1 MDVFDCRMGCVCE
14 VGVSGDVSLVAEA
27 TSIANGHVCVFR
39 HTHHAIIEEVREDV
53 ETLGG
58 EEVYS
63 TGQLIFGS
71 WSWVGMEE
79 ERREAAVG
87 EERHQSELVKI
98 EFTA

>member
-27 TSIANGHVCVFR
+27 ASIANGHVCVFR

-71 WSWVGMEE
+71 WSWWVWK
-79 ERREAAVG
+79 RNAVKQPLG
-87 EERHQSELVKI
+87 KKGINQSL
-98 EFTA
+98 